1 MATSRRDL
9 PTITLRDPPPQGEV
23 RGRIPTASRA
33 VTRNSIIDRIEYR
46 AMIDYASR
54 IRTGGTQMAGKAGLA
69 TRPQDRMSRRSDPQQ
84 ERSRARQRGLLDAA
98 EEILGEVGADGLKMR
113 EVARRANLPIASVY
127 HYFPSAPAL
136 IHTLVERML
145 DELRAILT
153 QGVVRAEGASPGEAE
168 HALVAIID
176 AAGDFMESRPTLPAV
191 WGAMRGAPELRAL
204 DLADT
209 EGNAQIL
216 APAIG
221 VLLSR
226 ASAEDVEAL
235 ALVVIE
241 GVWSALQ
248 LGCELPPE
256 KRPRVRAMLKEFVA
270 AALAG
275 LMEKYR

>member
-1 MATSRRDL
+1 
-9 PTITLRDPPPQGEV
+9 
-23 RGRIPTASRA
+23 
-33 VTRNSIIDRIEYR
+33 
-46 AMIDYASR
+46 
-54 IRTGGTQMAGKAGLA
+54 MAGKVGLA
-69 TRPQDRMSRRSDPQQ
+69 VGQQDRTTRRSDPQQ
-84 ERSRARQRGLLDAA
+84 ERSRARQRALLDAA
-98 EEILGEVGADGLKMR
+98 EEILGEVGGDGLKMR
-113 EVARRANLPIASVY
+113 EVARRASLPIASVY

-136 IHTLVERML
+136 IRTLVERML

-153 QGVVRAEGASPGEAE
+153 QGVVRAERASPGEAE
-168 HALVAIID
+168 RALIAIID

-209 EGNAQIL
+209 EGNARIL
-216 APAIG
+216 APAISA
-221 VLLSR
+221 LLPR
-226 ASAEDVEAL
+226 APAEDVKAL
-235 ALVVIE
+235 ALVIIE

-256 KRPRVRAMLKEFVA
+256 KRPRVRAMLKVFVA

>member
-1 MATSRRDL
+1 MA
-9 PTITLRDPPPQGEV
+9 
-23 RGRIPTASRA
+23 A
-33 VTRNSIIDRIEYR
+33 
-46 AMIDYASR
+46 
-54 IRTGGTQMAGKAGLA
+54 KAELA
-69 TRPQDRMSRRSDPQQ
+69 IRPQDRMSPRSDPQQ
-84 ERSRARQRGLLDAA
+84 ERSRARRRALLDAA

-113 EVARRANLPIASVY
+113 EIARRANLPIASVY

-136 IHTLVERML
+136 IRTLVERML
-145 DELRAILT
+145 DELRAILA
-153 QGVVRAEGASPGEAE
+153 QGVVHAKGARPAEAE

-191 WGAMRGAPELRAL
+191 WGAMRGASELRAL
-204 DLADT
+204 DLANT

-221 VLLSR
+221 ALLPR
-226 ASAEDVEAL
+226 APAEDVEAL
-235 ALVVIE
+235 ALVIIE

-256 KRPRVRAMLKEFVA
+256 KRPRVRSMLKEFVA

-275 LMEKYR
+275 LMKKYR

>member
-1 MATSRRDL
+1 
-9 PTITLRDPPPQGEV
+9 
-23 RGRIPTASRA
+23 
-33 VTRNSIIDRIEYR
+33 
-46 AMIDYASR
+46 MIDYASQ
-54 IRTGGTQMAGKAGLA
+54 IRTGGTHMVGKGGPAI
-69 TRPQDRMSRRSDPQQ
+69 RSQDRMSRRSDPQQ
-84 ERSRARQRGLLDAA
+84 QRSRARQQALLDAA

-136 IHTLVERML
+136 IRTLVERML
-145 DELRAILT
+145 DELRAILA
-153 QGVVRAEGASPGEAE
+153 QGVVRAEGTSPGQAE
-168 HALVAIID
+168 HALVTIID

-221 VLLSR
+221 ALLAR
-226 ASAEDVEAL
+226 APAKDVEAL

-256 KRPRVRAMLKEFVA
+256 KRPRVRAMLKKFVA

-275 LMEKYR
+275 LIGKYR

>member
-1 MATSRRDL
+1 
-9 PTITLRDPPPQGEV
+9 
-23 RGRIPTASRA
+23 
-33 VTRNSIIDRIEYR
+33 
-46 AMIDYASR
+46 MIDYASEFAR
-54 IRTGGTQMAGKAGLA
+54 KGTQMSGKAELA
-69 TRPQDRMSRRSDPQQ
+69 IPPHDRMSRRSDPQQ
-84 ERSRARQRGLLDAA
+84 ERSRARQRALLNAA

-136 IHTLVERML
+136 IRTLVERML
-145 DELRAILT
+145 DHLRAILA
-153 QGVVRAEGASPGEAE
+153 QGVARAEGASPGEAE
-168 HALVAIID
+168 HALVSIID

-221 VLLSR
+221 ALLPR
-226 ASAEDVEAL
+226 APAEDAEAL
-235 ALVVIE
+235 ALVIIE

-270 AALAG
+270 TALAG

>member
-1 MATSRRDL
+1 
-9 PTITLRDPPPQGEV
+9 
-23 RGRIPTASRA
+23 
-33 VTRNSIIDRIEYR
+33 
-46 AMIDYASR
+46 
-54 IRTGGTQMAGKAGLA
+54 
-69 TRPQDRMSRRSDPQQ
+69 
-84 ERSRARQRGLLDAA
+84 
-98 EEILGEVGADGLKMR
+98 
-113 EVARRANLPIASVY
+113 
-127 HYFPSAPAL
+127 
-136 IHTLVERML
+136 ML
-145 DELRAILT
+145 DQLRAILV
-153 QGVVRAEGASPGEAE
+153 QGVLDAEGANPSETE

-221 VLLSR
+221 ALLPR
-226 ASAEDVEAL
+226 APGEDVEAL
-235 ALVVIE
+235 ALVIIE

-248 LGCELPPE
+248 LGCELPPQ
-256 KRPRVRAMLKEFVA
+256 KRPRVRTMLKEFVA

>member
-1 MATSRRDL
+1 MQVEFAR
-9 PTITLRDPPPQGEV
+9 E
-23 RGRIPTASRA
+23 
-33 VTRNSIIDRIEYR
+33 
-46 AMIDYASR
+46 
-54 IRTGGTQMAGKAGLA
+54 GTQLAGKTGVAI
-69 TRPQDRMSRRSDPQQ
+69 RPQDRMSRRSNPEQK
-84 ERSRARQRGLLDAA
+84 RSRARQQALLDAA

-136 IHTLVERML
+136 IRTLVERML
-145 DELRAILT
+145 DELRAILA
-153 QGVVRAEGASPGEAE
+153 QGVVRAEGTSSEETE

-216 APAIG
+216 APTIG
-221 VLLSR
+221 VLLPR
-226 ASAEDVEAL
+226 APAEDVEGL
-235 ALVVIE
+235 ALVIIE

-256 KRPRVRAMLKEFVA
+256 KRPRLRAMLKEFVA

-275 LMEKYR
+275 LMEKFR

>member
-1 MATSRRDL
+1 
-9 PTITLRDPPPQGEV
+9 
-23 RGRIPTASRA
+23 
-33 VTRNSIIDRIEYR
+33 
-46 AMIDYASR
+46 
-54 IRTGGTQMAGKAGLA
+54 
-69 TRPQDRMSRRSDPQQ
+69 MSRRSKPEQK
-84 ERSRARQRGLLDAA
+84 RSRARQRALLDAA

-136 IHTLVERML
+136 IRTLVERML
-145 DELRAILT
+145 DELRAILA
-153 QGVVRAEGASPGEAE
+153 QGVVRAKKASPGEAE
-168 HALVAIID
+168 HALVTIID

-209 EGNAQIL
+209 EGNGQIL
-216 APAIG
+216 APA
-221 VLLSR
+221 VAAFLPR
-226 ASAEDVEAL
+226 ASAEDVEVL

-248 LGCELPPE
+248 LSCELPPE
-256 KRPRVRAMLKEFVA
+256 RRPRVRAMLKEFVA